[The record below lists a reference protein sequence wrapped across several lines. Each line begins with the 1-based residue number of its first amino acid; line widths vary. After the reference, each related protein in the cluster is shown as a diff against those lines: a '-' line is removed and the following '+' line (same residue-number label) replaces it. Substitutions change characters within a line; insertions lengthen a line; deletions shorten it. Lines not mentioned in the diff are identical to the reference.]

1 MSLRGSRLELSK
13 DEDGFSGS
21 DKSALK
27 RRQEPGEEASS
38 ESRPLAGV
46 SPALLRWGPQ
56 GEWAVRSPSPSLLG
70 LTCLPQSQ
78 PPLEAPEI
86 QAPRLGFTSASSRQ
100 GQSEDQGSLLLCG
113 QQRAAGLPQGHHNPP
128 GAASSW
134 ESALF
139 PTQTNILG
147 ANCPQHKLCHNFV
160 LFPGLGQRQLGKV
173 PSALWPDG
181 QDPPL
186 TCCVALGR
194 PPNLSGLTCPTASM
208 IGAQC
213 CWCEMEMTLLCS
225 S

>member
-13 DEDGFSGS
+13 EEDGFSGS
-21 DKSALK
+21 DKSALR

-56 GEWAVRSPSPSLLG
+56 GEWAGRSPSPSLLG

-86 QAPRLGFTSASSRQ
+86 QAPRLRFTSASSRQ
-100 GQSEDQGSLLLCG
+100 GQSEDQGSLRLCG
-113 QQRAAGLPQGHHNPP
+113 QQRAAGLPQGHQNPP
-128 GAASSW
+128 RAASSW

-147 ANCPQHKLCHNFV
+147 ADCPQHTYATTLCSF
-160 LFPGLGQRQLGKV
+160 L
-173 PSALWPDG
+173 
-181 QDPPL
+181 
-186 TCCVALGR
+186 ALGR
-194 PPNLSGLTCPTASM
+194 GSWAGCHQPCGQMARTHHSLAV
-208 IGAQC
+208 
-213 CWCEMEMTLLCS
+213 
-225 S
+225 